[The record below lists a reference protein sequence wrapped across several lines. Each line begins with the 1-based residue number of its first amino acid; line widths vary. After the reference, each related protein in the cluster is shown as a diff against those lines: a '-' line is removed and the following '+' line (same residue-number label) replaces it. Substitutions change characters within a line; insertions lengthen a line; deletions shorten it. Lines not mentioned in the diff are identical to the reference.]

1 MPYGFLCGWWPKM
14 NITELVSVGL
24 MLFAP
29 VIADVPEDKSASVE
43 CLALN
48 MYHEARGQ
56 GSAGLLGVSSVVLN
70 RVKDRRFPDTICG
83 VVYQGPTRESW
94 KTRQTPDPNDAT
106 FYPVKHRC
114 QFSWYCDG
122 RSDEPRDKK
131 TYKRLLTIS
140 KSIVYNTINFVDIT
154 DGATHYHA
162 DYVRPAWAKV
172 KTRTTRIGNHIFY
185 RWESGQKGGPVE

>member
-1 MPYGFLCGWWPKM
+1 
-14 NITELVSVGL
+14 
-24 MLFAP
+24 
-29 VIADVPEDKSASVE
+29 
-43 CLALN
+43 

-56 GSAGLLGVSSVVLN
+56 GSAGLLGVSSVVFN
-70 RVKDRRFPDTICG
+70 RVKDKRFPNTICG

-122 RSDEPRDKK
+122 RGDEPMDKK
-131 TYKRLLTIS
+131 TYKRLLTIA
-140 KSIVYNTINFVDIT
+140 KSLVYNTINFIDIT

-162 DYVRPAWAKV
+162 DYVNPAWAET
-172 KTRTTRIGNHIFY
+172 KTRTVEIEDHIFY
-185 RWESGQKGGPVE
+185 RWEIEQKGGPVK

>member
-1 MPYGFLCGWWPKM
+1 M

-70 RVKDRRFPDTICG
+70 RVKDKRFPDTICG
-83 VVYQGPTRESW
+83 VIYQGPTRESW

-140 KSIVYNTINFVDIT
+140 KSIVYNTTNFIDIT

-162 DYVRPAWAKV
+162 DYVKPAWAKV

-185 RWESGQKGGPVE
+185 RWESGQKGGPVD

>member
-1 MPYGFLCGWWPKM
+1 M
-14 NITELVSVGL
+14 NASELIVAGLVLFSPALATE
-24 MLFAP
+24 
-29 VIADVPEDKSASVE
+29 PENKNDSVE

-70 RVKDRRFPDTICG
+70 RVKDKRFPNTICE
-83 VVYQGPTRESW
+83 VIYQGPTRESW
-94 KTRQTPDPNDAT
+94 KTRQTPDPNDAV
-106 FYPVKHRC
+106 FYPVRDRC

-122 RSDEPRDKK
+122 RSDEPKEKK
-131 TYKRLLTIS
+131 VYQRLLTIAS
-140 KSIVYNTINFVDIT
+140 SIVYNNISFIDIT

-162 DYVRPAWAKV
+162 DYVRPAWAEV

-185 RWESGQKGGPVE
+185 RWEKGQKGGPISD